1 MNAILIHV
9 NDDEKAAIASAA
21 KAIGLTR
28 KAFIRRAAVQLA
40 QSLTGGDKD
49 LLGMVR
55 DLHRALCGSGSS
67 IAMSD
72 EAQDAATALVNLGHP
87 RALAEKRAAAIST
100 ADPGL
105 DAAGIITRA
114 CSPKGT

>member
-1 MNAILIHV
+1 MKAILVHV
-9 NDDEKAAIASAA
+9 EADEAREIASAA
-21 KAIGLTR
+21 RAIGLTR

-55 DLHRALCGSGSS
+55 DLHGALCGSGAS

-100 ADPGL
+100 AEPGL
-105 DAAGIITRA
+105 DAAGIIAKA
-114 CSPKGT
+114 CQ